1 MKLTYEQK
9 LEIASLFEQGK
20 TGREIAKQYG
30 ISEGLAST
38 IKKDFY
44 FKKPSVKQRELN
56 RSRIKKSK
64 QMQEKALTKIVNEK
78 SELFVKDV
86 LDQNRAIKFAVEEA
100 IEILNDMKSIKA
112 ELKPLLEIIVSNL
125 SEKEIFD
132 STETLEL
139 RGNLQEAIYKI
150 SNIYSQSSIKLGALN
165 TVKNL
170 IESSIKI
177 TNKIDFVK
185 YAEDLL
191 SAYFNALNVLP
202 ENYYEAVKRK
212 ALELHPVA
220 HTHFSFWDSTEIL
233 DDAEEL

>member
-9 LEIASLFEQGK
+9 LEIASLFEQGQ

-44 FKKPSVKQRELN
+44 FKKPSIKQRELN
-56 RSRIKKSK
+56 KSRIKKSK

-86 LDQNRAIKFAVEEA
+86 LDQNRAIRFTIEEA

-112 ELKPLLEIIVSNL
+112 ELKPLLEIIVSEL
-125 SEKEIFD
+125 TEKEIFD

-177 TNKIDFVK
+177 TNKIDVIQK
-185 YAEDLL
+185 METILT
-191 SAYFNALNVLP
+191 AYFNGLNELDEVDYQRVRAKVLQIEP
-202 ENYYEAVKRK
+202 STVKQFEDWEA
-212 ALELHPVA
+212 
-220 HTHFSFWDSTEIL
+220 TEFT
-233 DDAEEL
+233 DAEEL